1 MKWVDTACARAT
13 QWLEKKVF
21 DDDEGTEGGKA
32 GLAEKGYANGGP
44 SGREHAQ
51 PLLNGGEARVP
62 PP

>member
-1 MKWVDTACARAT
+1 M
-13 QWLEKKVF
+13 F

-32 GLAEKGYANGGP
+32 GVAEKGYANGGA
-44 SGREHAQ
+44 STREHAQ

>member
-13 QWLEKKVF
+13 QWLEKRVF
-21 DDDEGTEGGKA
+21 DDDEGAEGGKA
-32 GLAEKGYANGGP
+32 GLAEKGYANGGN
-44 SGREHAQ
+44 SREHAQ